1 MKISFDV
8 NALKTNQQKNDF
20 FHIKKFFS
28 VLFILAYSKIKKNE
42 KNNKT

>member
-20 FHIKKFFS
+20 FHIKKILFGIIYPR
-28 VLFILAYSKIKKNE
+28 VLKNKK
-42 KNNKT
+42 K